1 MRLNLPN
8 YERMTERMRNGSG
21 KIFAPFLQYEHLTRY
36 FTSLVRI
43 YAWALSEVFHELS
56 GHGIMGESE
65 AARRDPA
72 KPEEKENPAGS
83 AWGSAV

>member
-1 MRLNLPN
+1 M
-8 YERMTERMRNGSG
+8 
-21 KIFAPFLQYEHLTRY
+21 
-36 FTSLVRI
+36 RI

-65 AARRDPA
+65 AAGRDPA

-83 AWGSAV
+83 GWGRLADDFRAGGAGEQFGGK